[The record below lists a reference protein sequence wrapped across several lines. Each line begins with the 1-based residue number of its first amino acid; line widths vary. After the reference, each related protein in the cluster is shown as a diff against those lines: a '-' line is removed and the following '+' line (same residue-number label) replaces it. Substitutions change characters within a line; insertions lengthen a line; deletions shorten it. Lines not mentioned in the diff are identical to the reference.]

1 MTVERFAVI
10 AIDGGA
16 GTGKT
21 TSAARVA
28 ERLGFCY
35 VDSGAIYRTVA
46 WALHQAG
53 VSGIDDPGFSD
64 RLASLDLEIR
74 PAPDRFRIFLGGRE
88 ATANIRT
95 PEVSALSSKIAVR
108 PDVRDRVTALLRQ
121 AGGSGPLVVEGR
133 DIGTVVFPDA
143 RLKVFLTAELPVRA
157 ERRHG
162 DLARQG
168 IDQPRDQVLR
178 ELDERDRRD
187 SSRDA
192 APLRQA
198 PDALL
203 IDTGRTTI
211 EEQVEAIVH
220 AWLERS
226 AQV

>member
-1 MTVERFAVI
+1 MTGERFAVI

-21 TSAARVA
+21 TSAALVA

-46 WALHQAG
+46 WALQQAG
-53 VSGIDDPGFSD
+53 VAGIDDPAFSA
-64 RLASLDLEIR
+64 RLKALDLEIR
-74 PAPDRFRIFLGGRE
+74 PARDRFRIFLDGRE

-95 PEVSALSSKIAVR
+95 PEVSSLSSKIAVR

-121 AGGSGPLVVEGR
+121 AGESGPLVVEGR

-143 RLKVFLTAELPVRA
+143 RLKVFLTAGLPVRA
-157 ERRHG
+157 ERRRG

-168 IDQPRDQVLR
+168 FEQPLDEVLR
-178 ELDERDRRD
+178 ELEERDRRD

-203 IDTGRTTI
+203 IDTGSTTI
-211 EEQVEAIVH
+211 DGQVEAIVH

-226 AQV
+226 ARA